1 MALIFKTKATISLFL
16 LACILLSSGSAH
28 VSLFAAKPSLGG
40 PKVQVCLSLSGT
52 LCEALSASNIQDEEK
67 QIIRGIIG
75 PGYYG
80 EARGYIEAPV
90 IDPKNK
96 NLRFMRRVEFGG
108 DIGSWLKLQPNP
120 LIVSQGETEWVVLTM
135 DVPADV
141 KPGVYKGFMKIY
153 SSWILDG
160 KEVGET
166 SVMTVL
172 LEITVDP
179 RGALLNA
186 IDKLEA
192 SAMGSLD
199 CMIDICAKSLALYDE
214 TFDFNWFQELT
225 GLGATIADILAPTPD
240 DIEKIPLYLQRLH
253 RVLTWISGAEVVI
266 SAGSFWR
273 EFSKWSKEP
282 DKPSSLKG
290 KIRFYRSK
298 ILNDYEINFTVTG
311 AGGELS
317 LSYKRRGLSKLYDFI
332 SSKCEDLRRRINR
345 IPNDRLRAL
354 ATNYASIMEVIDRY
368 SEAFSRSQFEIVSLK
383 KDPEV
388 RSRDEDL
395 LETWVFGRLDFYDLM
410 RNAAKERGKGSRWQW
425 VSIAATVGSTVTTL
439 CVAGGFVTGGL
450 TWWVGGA
457 IALGGISTLT
467 NFKGTMH
474 EATAEEIAISTITQI
489 GVMLK
494 DGKNGPGDLTGSFLD
509 CIGIIGNLISG
520 KTHLGSGVHEHP
532 CVYSIAPLLKSRHDY
547 SSASEEPISASLRL
561 STPDIILSEG
571 DDSGTATGSLIIRY
585 TGSVEA
591 KASGRISVY
600 IPAGAQGKV
609 IRFFSYV
616 TPSVRIKPGASVKLR
631 FPYFGVSSSWWGSCY
646 LVEAVVTFTSRNGET
661 RRIGP
666 VTSKFYVGSPREIS
680 SIAQREERLMEE
692 RASYS
697 GVRFE
702 KTFHV
707 RDRISSFTLLLTSSG
722 GDFDLHL
729 YEVDGKHV
737 GYNYAEGRIECQV
750 PSSSYSGRNSKVER
764 ITVSMNVMGRSY
776 RVVVLG
782 YSRVKD
788 EKFTVRMIKTP
799 MGKSVIT
806 VCPSMINETV
816 QAGRTLQLP
825 IQVWKSGSRGEIH
838 GKLRV
843 EGEIAE
849 WISVPSRSIFVPY
862 KDMTVINVTV
872 NVPEHAEARK
882 TYSGRLIVD
891 AGKDGV
897 KAIPVSINV
906 LPKSRAAGPF
916 MEVSPP
922 IDEFINK
929 VMLSTFTSQMIT
941 LGLYPILHLI
951 KMAYKSIASLISR
964 YEALEVVETILLLP
978 VDRILRL
985 SLQIYEM
992 LDIESWSIPDIP
1004 ALILILITAMLITA
1018 VYTAPLIIVVN
1029 LIGRREPPR
1038 GIFRATKYML
1048 AVSLF
1053 VLALSWIMK
1062 IPLLMTIGGT
1072 LLVLSTSA
1080 VTALTIAL
1088 VAANMRKPK

>member
-1 MALIFKTKATISLFL
+1 
-16 LACILLSSGSAH
+16 
-28 VSLFAAKPSLGG
+28 
-40 PKVQVCLSLSGT
+40 
-52 LCEALSASNIQDEEK
+52 
-67 QIIRGIIG
+67 
-75 PGYYG
+75 
-80 EARGYIEAPV
+80 
-90 IDPKNK
+90 
-96 NLRFMRRVEFGG
+96 
-108 DIGSWLKLQPNP
+108 
-120 LIVSQGETEWVVLTM
+120 
-135 DVPADV
+135 
-141 KPGVYKGFMKIY
+141 
-153 SSWILDG
+153 
-160 KEVGET
+160 
-166 SVMTVL
+166 
-172 LEITVDP
+172 
-179 RGALLNA
+179 
-186 IDKLEA
+186 
-192 SAMGSLD
+192 
-199 CMIDICAKSLALYDE
+199 
-214 TFDFNWFQELT
+214 
-225 GLGATIADILAPTPD
+225 
-240 DIEKIPLYLQRLH
+240 
-253 RVLTWISGAEVVI
+253 
-266 SAGSFWR
+266 
-273 EFSKWSKEP
+273 
-282 DKPSSLKG
+282 
-290 KIRFYRSK
+290 
-298 ILNDYEINFTVTG
+298 
-311 AGGELS
+311 
-317 LSYKRRGLSKLYDFI
+317 
-332 SSKCEDLRRRINR
+332 
-345 IPNDRLRAL
+345 
-354 ATNYASIMEVIDRY
+354 MEVIDRY

-561 STPDIILSEG
+561 STPDIILSECG
-571 DDSGTATGSLIIRY
+571 DSGSATGNLIIRY
-585 TGSVEA
+585 AGSVEA
-591 KASGRISVY
+591 EASGRISVY

-616 TPSVRIKPGASVKLR
+616 TPLVRIKPGASVKLR

-646 LVEAVVTFTSRNGET
+646 LVEAVVTFTGRNGET

-680 SIAQREERLMEE
+680 SIAQGEEHLMEG

-702 KTFHV
+702 KTFHI

-729 YEVDGKHV
+729 YEVGGKHV
-737 GYNYAEGRIECQV
+737 GYNYAEGRVECQV
-750 PSSSYSGRNSKVER
+750 PGSSYSGRNSRVER
-764 ITVSMNVMGRSY
+764 ITVSMNVMGRTY
-776 RVVVLG
+776 RIVVLG
-782 YSRVKD
+782 YSRVKN
-788 EKFTVRMIKTP
+788 ETFTVRMIKTP
-799 MGKSVIT
+799 MGKSVVT

-825 IQVWKSGSRGEIH
+825 IQVWKSGGAGEIH

-843 EGEIAE
+843 EGEIAD
-849 WISVPSRSIFVPY
+849 WINVPKRSIFAPY
-862 KDMTVINVTV
+862 KGMAVINVTV
-872 NVPEHAEARK
+872 NVPEHAESG

-891 AGKDGV
+891 AREDGV

-906 LPKSRAAGPF
+906 LPKSGAIGLF

-922 IDEFINK
+922 IDEFISK
-929 VMLSTFTSQMIT
+929 VMLSTFTGGMIT
-941 LGLYPILHLI
+941 LGLYPILHMI
-951 KMAYKSIASLISR
+951 RTAYQSIAGLISR
-964 YEALEVVETILLLP
+964 YGALGVVETILLLP

-1004 ALILILITAMLITA
+1004 ALILILITVMLITA
-1018 VYTAPLIIVVN
+1018 VYTAPLIIAVN
-1029 LIGRREPPR
+1029 LIRRSEPLR
-1038 GIFRATKYML
+1038 GIFRATKYLL
-1048 AVSLF
+1048 AISLF
-1053 VLALSWIMK
+1053 MLVVSWIMK
-1062 IPLLMTIGGT
+1062 IPLLITIGGT
-1072 LLVLSTSA
+1072 VLVLSTAA
-1080 VTALTIAL
+1080 VTALTIAQ
-1088 VAANMRKPK
+1088 VAANIRKQK